1 MLELIKMNKKRVGD
15 FIIGAIAI
23 GLFVSYFFTGFI
35 VLPFIAGCF
44 VGERFINPLIF
55 KNDGE

>member
-23 GLFVSYFFTGFI
+23 GLFVSYFFTE
-35 VLPFIAGCF
+35 FIALPIVKF
-44 VGERFINPLIF
+44 SIKHIHYSSV
-55 KNDGE
+55 